1 MSIVQRWGRRV
12 LLVVVFSR
20 MFSSSPLREPVDT
33 VLDAGIDTEFVNGSD
48 IEIDS
53 LNPTERENLVV
64 LAKVWGFLK
73 YHHPRVTSGEHH
85 WDFELFRV
93 LPTVLAA
100 SDAMERNAALLS
112 WIEGLGSV
120 PICDE
125 CASPPSQGGDVH
137 LQPPIDW
144 IHDEALLGAELSL
157 TLEHVWENRPT
168 GAQFWVWRDFF
179 SAGNASFDREPR
191 YDHFEHVDTGYRILA
206 AFRLWNIIEYWFP
219 YRDLIDESWDGVLRE
234 LLPVFVEAHERDDY
248 ERALL
253 RLVARVHDGHANIW
267 TALDAR
273 PPLGPCG
280 VPADFRF
287 LDGQAVVTR
296 VSSKFEISLQVGDIL
311 LALDH
316 KPMDE
321 LLEAWRPYYAA
332 SNEPTRL
339 HAIAQTLTRG
349 ECGRTS
355 AVVDRGGHELELE
368 LERVS
373 AMRLQSMPAVHDRRG
388 DTFQWLGDD
397 VAYITLSS
405 IETDDIPG
413 YIEAILGKRGLVI
426 DIRNY
431 PREFVPFAL
440 GQHLVDAPTPFARVT
455 EPDFSNPGAFTWTDT
470 IELTPQAPHYAGKIV
485 ILVDELS
492 LSQSEWTTMAFR
504 AAPRSIVIGST
515 TAGADG
521 NVSRIELPGGE
532 QTMISGIGV
541 FYPDKRPT
549 QRIGIVPDITVI
561 PTRAGIQAGRDEVLE
576 RALREILGPEVPEDQ
591 IRELAR
597 PPTK

>member
-1 MSIVQRWGRRV
+1 MRNIQRWGRRV
-12 LLVVVFSR
+12 VLVVFATALP
-20 MFSSSPLREPVDT
+20 SSSPQREPVDT
-33 VLDAGIDTEFVNGSD
+33 ILDAGIDTEFIDGSD

-53 LNPTERENLVV
+53 LSPTEIENLVV

-85 WDFELFRV
+85 WDFELFRALPSV
-93 LPTVLAA
+93 LEAT
-100 SDAMERNAALLS
+100 DATERNTALLH
-112 WIEGLGSV
+112 WIEGLGSI
-120 PICDE
+120 PSCDE
-125 CASPPSQGGDVH
+125 CASPPTDVH

-144 IHDEALLGAELSL
+144 IHDEALLGAELSV

-168 GAQFWVWRDFF
+168 GAQFWVWRDFVGV
-179 SAGNASFDREPR
+179 GNANFSREPG
-191 YDHFEHVDTGYRILA
+191 YTHFEHIDTGYRILA

-234 LLPVFVEAHERDDY
+234 LLPVFVDAHEHDAY

-253 RLVARVHDGHANIW
+253 RLVARVHDTHANIW

-273 PPLGPCG
+273 PPLGSCG
-280 VPADFRF
+280 LPAEFRF
-287 LDGQAVVTR
+287 LAGQAVVTW
-296 VSSKFEISLQVGDIL
+296 VSAKFETPLQVGDIL

-316 KPMDE
+316 KTLDE

-339 HAIAQTLTRG
+339 RDIAQTLSQG

-355 AVVDRGGHELELE
+355 AIVDRNGQRLGLA

-373 AMRLQSMPAVHDRRG
+373 SDRLRSTNPDHDRPG

-397 VAYITLSS
+397 VAYIKLSS

-413 YIEAILGKRGLVI
+413 YIEAILGKRGLII

-431 PREFVPFAL
+431 PREFVVFEL
-440 GQHLVDAPTPFARVT
+440 GQHLVDAPTLFARIT
-455 EPDFSNPGAFTWTDT
+455 EPDYSNPGAFTWRDADK
-470 IELTPQAPHYAGKIV
+470 LTPKAPHYAGKIV
-485 ILVDELS
+485 ILIDELS
-492 LSQSEWTTMAFR
+492 VSQSEWTTMAFR
-504 AAPRSIVIGST
+504 AAAGSVVIGST
-515 TAGADG
+515 TAAADG
-521 NVSRIELPGGE
+521 NVSRIMLPGGE
-532 QTMISGIGV
+532 ETLISGIGV
-541 FYPDKRPT
+541 FYPDERPT
-549 QRIGIVPDITVI
+549 QRIGIVPDITVV
-561 PTRAGIQAGRDEVLE
+561 PTREGIQAGRDEVLE
-576 RALREILGPEVPEDQ
+576 RALREILGPDVPEDQ

-597 PPTK
+597 PASK

>member
-12 LLVVVFSR
+12 LLVGFATGLP
-20 MFSSSPLREPVDT
+20 SSSPLHEPVDT
-33 VLDAGIDTEFVNGSD
+33 VLDTGIDTEFVNGSR

-53 LNPTERENLVV
+53 LSPTELDNLVV

-73 YHHPRVTSGEHH
+73 YHHPRVTSGEQH

-93 LPTVLAA
+93 LPSVLAA
-100 SDAMERNAALLS
+100 SDAMERNAALLD

-120 PICDE
+120 PICVE
-125 CASPPSQGGDVH
+125 CASPPTDVH

-144 IHDEALLGAELSL
+144 IHDEALLGAELSV
-157 TLEHVWENRPT
+157 TLEHVWQNRPT
-168 GAQFWVWRDFF
+168 GAQFWVWRDFA
-179 SAGNASFDREPR
+179 SAGNASFDREPP
-191 YDHFEHVDTGYRILA
+191 YTKLEHVDTGYRMLA
-206 AFRLWNIIEYWFP
+206 AFRLWNIIQYWFP
-219 YRDLIDESWDGVLRE
+219 YRDQIDESWDAVLRE
-234 LLPVFVEAHERDDY
+234 LLPVFVEAHEHEAY

-273 PPLGPCG
+273 PPLGPCAL
-280 VPADFRF
+280 PAHFRF
-287 LDGQAVVTR
+287 LDHQAVVTW
-296 VSSKFEISLQVGDIL
+296 VSSKFELQLQVGDIL

-316 KPMDE
+316 EPMDE

-339 HAIAQTLTRG
+339 HDIAQTLSRG
-349 ECGRTS
+349 ECGRFP
-355 AVVDRGGHELELE
+355 AIVDRSGHELELE

-373 AMRLQSMPAVHDRRG
+373 SDRLQSMPAAHDRPG

-440 GQHLVDAPTPFARVT
+440 GQHFVDVPTPFART
-455 EPDFSNPGAFTWTDT
+455 TDPDFSNPGAFTWTDT
-470 IELTPQAPHYAGKIV
+470 SELSPQAPHYAGTIV
-485 ILVDELS
+485 ILVDETS
-492 LSQSEWTTMAFR
+492 ISQSEWTAMAFR
-504 AAPRSIVIGST
+504 AAPKSIVIGST

-521 NVSRIELPGGE
+521 NVSGIILPGGE
-532 QTMISGIGV
+532 QTAISGIGV

-561 PTRAGIQAGRDEVLE
+561 PTREGIQEGRDEVLE
-576 RALREILGPEVPEDQ
+576 RALREILGPDVPDDQ

-597 PPTK
+597 PPSK